1 MEKFK
6 TAIYCRLSHDDLN
19 RQSESIDNQQL
30 IIKNYINSHQNEFYV
45 VDTFIDDGISGMT
58 YDRAAYSKMMEAV
71 YEGRINAIIVK
82 DLSRIG
88 REQIETLNLIKKEFT
103 IRNIRFIAVTD
114 DYDSFDSNKS
124 DGLSTSVKLLLNDYY
139 CADISKKVRSAQAAK
154 MKKGDFIGSHA
165 PYGYIK
171 DPSNKNHLVID
182 ENAAAVIKKIFA
194 YYISGIGKMAIAK
207 QLNAAGIPNP
217 SLYKQTVLRQN
228 YVNSNKLT
236 NSFYWTYTTINKI
249 LCSQVYTG
257 CTVQHK
263 SEIKAYNIHKK
274 VQIPKEK
281 WIIVEGTHEAIIDKD
296 TFETAQRMLETK
308 RQPLDMNT
316 NLSKYTGLFFC
327 KDCGRVMRKFLS
339 KPKKDGSRYNT
350 FKCGTYSALG
360 KNMCTIH
367 SIKESELDDIILN
380 EIRCSIKSV
389 LDTETCE
396 YIRQKSLQ
404 ELAAKKNTETD
415 RLKAALETCGQK
427 RKTMLGHLSSGI
439 ISADDFKCFD
449 EENKKETAKL
459 SERIAQLEEKQ
470 NDEHRQLA
478 DYNSWLE
485 GILKYRDMTEITRDI
500 LTSLVERVYISET
513 TAEKEVE
520 IVFKFKDPFN

>member
-1 MEKFK
+1 
-6 TAIYCRLSHDDLN
+6 
-19 RQSESIDNQQL
+19 
-30 IIKNYINSHQNEFYV
+30 
-45 VDTFIDDGISGMT
+45 MT

-114 DYDSFDSNKS
+114 DYDSFDSSKS

-139 CADISKKVRSAQAAK
+139 CADISKKVRSAQEAK

-171 DPSNKNHLVID
+171 DPSNKNHLIAD
-182 ENAAAVIKKIFA
+182 EEAAAVIRKIFA
-194 YYISGIGKMAIAK
+194 FYIGGMSKTVIAK
-207 QLNAAGIPNP
+207 QLNADGIPNP
-217 SLYKQTVLRQN
+217 SLYKQTVLKQN
-228 YVNSNKLT
+228 YVNSNKLP
-236 NSFYWTYTTINKI
+236 NSFYWTYSTINKI
-249 LCSQVYTG
+249 LCNQVYTG

-274 VQIPKEK
+274 VQLPKEK
-281 WIIVEGTHEAIIDKD
+281 WIIVENTHEAIIDKD
-296 TFETAQRMLETK
+296 TFETAQRMLEAK
-308 RQPLDMNT
+308 RQPLDMNV

-350 FKCGTYSALG
+350 FKCGTYSSLG
-360 KNMCTIH
+360 KNICSIH
-367 SIKESELDDIILN
+367 SVRESELDEIILN
-380 EIRCSIKSV
+380 EIRSSIKAA
-389 LDTETCE
+389 LDTRSCE
-396 YIRQKSLQ
+396 YIRQKALR
-404 ELAAKKNTETD
+404 ELAAKKSSETD

-439 ISADDFKCFD
+439 ISTEDFKCFD
-449 EENKKETAKL
+449 EENKKEAAKL
-459 SERIAQLEEKQ
+459 SDRIAQLKEKRK
-470 NDEHRQLA
+470 DEQKQLA
-478 DYNSWLE
+478 EYNSWLE
-485 GILKYRDMTEITRDI
+485 NVLQHRDMSEITRDI

-513 TAEKEVE
+513 SGKKEIE